1 MKLNENTDE
10 SAIVIWVTSLEGAS
24 FDTYRNDPGVGAEIR
39 LPLAPEALD
48 DQLAREAEREG
59 VETESLRLCGW
70 KYLGRFVPF
79 EWLPLGEDYTIE
91 EANLLAAA
99 VMHDPEIDCDVLF
112 EYCDLREIYDP
123 IEVLNVAF
131 QYDAVPYRKWSSPLE
146 LGEIGMDDLG
156 LHEKC
161 SLQLGWELAGKD
173 DSRDRADMSVE
184 ELIDFGESEAE
195 NRDLV
200 VWLNGYMDRYEG
212 EIDTAKY
219 SMAEIVSKLLSN

>member
-1 MKLNENTDE
+1 
-10 SAIVIWVTSLEGAS
+10 
-24 FDTYRNDPGVGAEIR
+24 
-39 LPLAPEALD
+39 
-48 DQLAREAEREG
+48 
-59 VETESLRLCGW
+59 
-70 KYLGRFVPF
+70 
-79 EWLPLGEDYTIE
+79 
-91 EANLLAAA
+91 
-99 VMHDPEIDCDVLF
+99 
-112 EYCDLREIYDP
+112 
-123 IEVLNVAF
+123 
-131 QYDAVPYRKWSSPLE
+131 
-146 LGEIGMDDLG
+146 MDDLG